1 MENFQSGFKVLKSP
15 SENGTSCD
23 ESLFSS
29 YEISILTQEGQIKRI
44 EASFEGR
51 FHDVILQCFPAIKL
65 LPQLR
70 EDGQHCYYLSVFVL
84 PTE

>member
-1 MENFQSGFKVLKSP
+1 MENFQFGFKVLISP
-15 SENGTSCD
+15 SENGTSRNV
-23 ESLFSS
+23 SLF

-70 EDGQHCYYLSVFVL
+70 EDGQHCHYLSVFVL